1 MRHFNGLTSYCWW
14 KNSRSYSFLLYR
26 REMEQRHIVRGRE
39 GWGEQMKRGETQH
52 MVMKVYLQAYICMGG

>member
-26 REMEQRHIVRGRE
+26 REMEQRDIVRGRE

-52 MVMKVYLQAYICMGG
+52 MVMKV